1 MLQQKLPTRKLP
13 LLWVVVA
20 LQFAVLLLMTY
31 SPKTGATQQI
41 NVVSLNGVFLPFI
54 WFLCLLLSTA
64 NRLITGQYSF
74 AIGYWDYCLYLD
86 SQKPDYV
93 SLSWQDKQA
102 HLWSQIKA
110 DQNIGRY
117 YQEEALTESVKTTF
131 DDEWDVMPNGR
142 HKSIHSVGAI
152 CPFKIDIAADST
164 YTGLLKVF

>member
-1 MLQQKLPTRKLP
+1 M
-13 LLWVVVA
+13 
-20 LQFAVLLLMTY
+20 
-31 SPKTGATQQI
+31 
-41 NVVSLNGVFLPFI
+41 
-54 WFLCLLLSTA
+54 
-64 NRLITGQYSF
+64 
-74 AIGYWDYCLYLD
+74 
-86 SQKPDYV
+86 
-93 SLSWQDKQA
+93 SWQDKQA

-164 YTGLLKVF
+164 YTGLLKVFKTY